1 MIKLVTLD
9 LDNTLWEAETII
21 YDAHRAMVAWLT
33 ENISGSD
40 ALLSDE
46 AWRSLRKQL
55 ISDRPDIAHHPTEIR
70 KAMLRAALTPLA
82 LELAVLEQAIESA
95 FNVFHEGRN
104 RVKPFPEAIEL
115 LTYLQDHVPVVAITN
130 GNSDLIRI
138 GIAHH
143 FKYIVSAESAGV
155 AKPHPDIFL
164 KALHL
169 AGDIKPEEAL
179 HVGDHIEEDVEAAR
193 RLGFK
198 TIWVNPGRID
208 KPLHCHPDRVVHSA
222 AELLSVI
229 KAWIPETQPS

>member
-21 YDAHRAMVAWLT
+21 HDAHRAMVAWLN
-33 ENISGSD
+33 EHVSGSE

-46 AWRSLRKQL
+46 AWWALRKQVV
-55 ISDRPDIAHHPTEIR
+55 REQPAIAHHPTDIR
-70 KAMLRAALTPLA
+70 KAMLRASLAPLA
-82 LELAVLEQAIESA
+82 LEVAVLEQAVDSA

-104 RVKPFPEAIEL
+104 RVVPFPEAIEL
-115 LTYLQDHVPVVAITN
+115 LEYLQAHVPVVAITN
-130 GNSDLIRI
+130 GNSDLVRI

-143 FKYIVSAESAGV
+143 FRHIVSAESAGV

-198 TIWVNPGRID
+198 TIWVNPGKID
-208 KPLHCHPDRVVHSA
+208 KPLHCHPDCVVHSA
-222 AELLSVI
+222 AEVLHVI
-229 KAWIPETQPS
+229 KAWIPEN

>member
-9 LDNTLWEAETII
+9 LDNTLWDAETII
-21 YDAHRAMVAWLT
+21 YDAHRAMVAWLI
-33 ENISGSD
+33 ENVPQCEP
-40 ALLSDE
+40 LLGDE
-46 AWRSLRKQL
+46 AWRALRKQV
-55 ISDRPDIAHHPTEIR
+55 IRERPDIAHHPTDIR

-82 LELAVLEQAIESA
+82 LDVTELEQAVDGA

-104 RVKPFPEAIEL
+104 RVTPFPEAIAL

-130 GNSDLIRI
+130 GNADLNRI

-143 FKYIVSAESAGV
+143 FQHIVSAESAGV
-155 AKPHPDIFL
+155 AKPHPDIFH
-164 KALHL
+164 KALQL

-193 RLGFK
+193 QLGFK
-198 TIWVNPGRID
+198 TIWVNPEKID

-229 KAWIPETQPS
+229 RAWIPETQS